1 MKSSIKEWYKK
12 AMKEK
17 DVSKK
22 ELYNY
27 LLSQIAYKE
36 KELWRELKDEEYV
49 KIIQKEIKQKKEE
62 IGFLKN
68 EEDINQESA
77 KLDLLESFLPE
88 MIWEEN
94 LKNIVQN
101 TIEKLGIQDV
111 AKQKWQIIKNIFE
124 HYDKTQIDWALLNK
138 IIDEFK

>member
-1 MKSSIKEWYKK
+1 MKSSIKEGYKK

-36 KELWRELKDEEYV
+36 KELGRELKDEEYV

-88 MIWEEN
+88 MIGEEN

-111 AKQKWQIIKNIFE
+111 AKQKGQIIKNIFE
-124 HYDKTQIDWALLNK
+124 HYDKTQIDGALLNK